1 MSEASGFLQPL
12 LGARFP
18 WLYVE
23 SLWWTALGL
32 TGNLM
37 FSSRFLLQWLTSE
50 KQKKIVV
57 PPIFWHLS
65 FWGSLLSLIYS
76 LHIDKLPVILG
87 YAFLPVIY
95 ARNLILLRR
104 GGKEAGENAAT
115 GG

>member
-1 MSEASGFLQPL
+1 MSETSGFLQPL
-12 LGARFP
+12 LGATLP

-23 SLWWTALGL
+23 SLWWTGLGL
-32 TGNLM
+32 LGNLM
-37 FSSRFLLQWLTSE
+37 FSSRFLLQWLSSE
-50 KQKKIVV
+50 KKKRIVV

-87 YAFLPVIY
+87 YAFLPLIY

-104 GGKEAGENAAT
+104 GARADEASGET
-115 GG
+115 SG